1 MTYTVIH
8 TYGGLVFSEFVWAGT
23 KHSECRCPVHFKKTV
38 LVHGCSFGIRNTSPQ
53 LLDAMV
59 IYEFVSL
66 ICPVTRSNFAVNPGA
81 LNTFWR
87 SAENFQTDAT
97 YSWHH
102 GWTPRRCSS
111 IVCRM
116 CRHAST
122 ANHLHTYNI
131 LHLQTAIKH
140 ERVQTDKH
148 EQIHIYI
155 WYIET

>member
-1 MTYTVIH
+1 M
-8 TYGGLVFSEFVWAGT
+8 WAGT

-111 IVCRM
+111 IVCADTPARLIT
-116 CRHAST
+116 CT
-122 ANHLHTYNI
+122 HTTYCIYKQQLNMKGSKR
-131 LHLQTAIKH
+131 TNMN
-140 ERVQTDKH
+140 RY
-148 EQIHIYI
+148 IYI
-155 WYIET
+155 YDI